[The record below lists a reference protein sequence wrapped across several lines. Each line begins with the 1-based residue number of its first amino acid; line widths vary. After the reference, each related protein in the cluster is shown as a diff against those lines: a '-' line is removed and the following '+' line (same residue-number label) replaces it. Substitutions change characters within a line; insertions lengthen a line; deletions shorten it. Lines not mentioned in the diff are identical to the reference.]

1 MRDWFDVTMAGS
13 GCFSCLRFLVVSLN
27 TLVLLT
33 GLGLTALGS
42 WLVAEEHVYLGT
54 ASLSSLSLPSLSLVS
69 TGLCV
74 LLVAFIGCCGALT
87 SSRCLLGTF
96 SLLLVTLV
104 FGQLS
109 VAGLL
114 YFKQLD
120 YGTIVKHVVQQTVQE
135 KYQTNNTG
143 TVLYWDHVQTGLSCC
158 GVSGPGDWAQSQY
171 GRQSGE
177 AREIGIGAGQ
187 LDEPFAVP
195 LSCCRKKEDTDC
207 SILVLGSENLGNI
220 FYSKGCADELVSVVG
235 EHLVYGLVAGLGLV
249 LTEVLGLSLSL
260 CLCCTLARIEARKA

>member
-1 MRDWFDVTMAGS
+1 MAGV
-13 GCFSCLRFLVVSLN
+13 GCFSCLRFLVVSLT

-33 GLGLTALGS
+33 GLGLAALGA

-54 ASLSSLSLPSLSLVS
+54 ASLSSLSLPSLSLLC

-74 LLVAFIGCCGALT
+74 LLVATMGCCGALAA
-87 SSRCLLGTF
+87 SRCLLGTF

-109 VAGLL
+109 VAGLV

-120 YGTIVKHVVQQTVQE
+120 YGLIVKHVAQQTVQE
-135 KYQTNNTG
+135 KYQTNNTA
-143 TVLYWDHVQTGLSCC
+143 TLLYWDHVQTGLSCC
-158 GVSGPGDWAQSQY
+158 GAEGPEDWAESEF
-171 GRQSGE
+171 GRASGE

-187 LDEPFAVP
+187 VNQPFSVP
-195 LSCCRKKEDTDC
+195 LSCCRVEGDTRC
-207 SILVLGSENLGNI
+207 SILVLGTDNLGDT
-220 FYSKGCADELVSVVG
+220 FHSKGCTEELVSVVG
-235 EHLVYGLVAGLGLV
+235 EHLVYGLAAGLGLV